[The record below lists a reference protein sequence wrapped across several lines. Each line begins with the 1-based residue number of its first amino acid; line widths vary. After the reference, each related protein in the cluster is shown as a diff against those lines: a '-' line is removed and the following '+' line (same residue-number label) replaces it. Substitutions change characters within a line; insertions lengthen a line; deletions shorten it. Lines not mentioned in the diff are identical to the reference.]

1 MTEPRL
7 RVGLVQGRDVQQ
19 LRLEGLY
26 HLLVDD
32 SERPV
37 ARVGGR
43 WRAERGPEGVSLT
56 RHGADAPL
64 ALGRRLR
71 LRPLSEP
78 DSSTLVRG
86 MTVGVDF
93 HWEHDEDLS
102 FRGGISLEARE
113 RGLDTVNEVG
123 LEDYLL
129 SVISSEMS
137 ARCPPA
143 LLEAH
148 AVISRSWLL
157 AQLEA
162 RGGAPQSPSE
172 PEERDGVLHILR
184 WYDREDHAHFDVCAD
199 DHCQRYQGVTRAFSE
214 EATAAVQATRG
225 ELLVHDGQVCDA
237 RFSKCCGGY
246 VELFSSA
253 WGPTDPSYLQ
263 AFPDLPHGHAPDY
276 ALPLRDE
283 AKAEA
288 FIRATP
294 EAFCATRDRAILEKL
309 LPELDHDTRDFYRWE
324 QVIEQEEL
332 QGLLRGKLGLEL
344 GAIQALEPVA
354 RGASGRLTQLAI
366 QGEAGRAVIGK
377 ELEIRRAL
385 SPSHLYSSAF
395 VVEPEGEQGGAPA
408 RFRLRG
414 AGWGHGV
421 GLCQIGA
428 AVMAERG
435 YHARAILAH
444 YFRGAAI
451 EKRY

>member
-1 MTEPRL
+1 MSEPRL
-7 RVGLVQGRDVQQ
+7 RVGLVQGRERQQ

-26 HLLVDD
+26 HLLVDG
-32 SERPV
+32 SETPV

-43 WRAERGPEGVSLT
+43 WRAERGAEGVSLW
-56 RHGADAPL
+56 RHGAGEPL
-64 ALGRRLR
+64 AHGERLR
-71 LRPLSEP
+71 LRPVSEQ
-78 DSSTLVRG
+78 DSSATVLG

-102 FRGGISLEARE
+102 FRGGLSLEARE
-113 RGLDTVNEVG
+113 GGLDTVNEVG

-162 RGGAPQSPSE
+162 RGVAPLAPGE
-172 PEERDGVLHILR
+172 PEQRDGALHILR

-199 DHCQRYQGVTRAFSE
+199 DHCQRYQGVTRAFSP

-225 ELLVHDGQVCDA
+225 QILVHDGQVCDA
-237 RFSKCCGGY
+237 RFSKCCGGS

-253 WGPTDPSYLQ
+253 WGPQDPPYLQ
-263 AFPDLPHGHAPDY
+263 AFADLPAGREPDY
-276 ALPLRDE
+276 ALPLQEE
-283 AKAEA
+283 AKAQA
-288 FIRATP
+288 FIQAYP

-309 LPELDHDTRDFYRWE
+309 LPELDHETRDFYRWD

-332 QGLLRGKLGLEL
+332 QGLLKAKLGLEL
-344 GAIQALEPVA
+344 GAILALEPLS

-366 QGEAGRAVIGK
+366 QGEFGRAVIGK

-395 VVEPEGEQGGAPA
+395 VVRAVGPEGRAPE
-408 RFRLRG
+408 RFELRG

-444 YFRGAAI
+444 YFRGASI
-451 EKRY
+451 ERRY